1 MEGSQIIDQCMREN
15 LIDRFIITIIPTVLS
30 EGIPLFVNPIKLI
43 QLRQIGVTILNKC
56 VECAYI
62 RV

>member
-1 MEGSQIIDQCMREN
+1 MRSK
-15 LIDRFIITIIPTVLS
+15 LIDRYIITIIHTLPS